1 MSKSRAIDK
10 KIGLSKEDK
19 AFQLN
24 KITYLEFKHLEPERT
39 LLYLFPRLQFD
50 GNLGKVRNASIL
62 MTVQTFQEWFLGE
75 DAKDAKEFEKKFQD
89 FSKYPDVVYKWLE
102 TDLLDL
108 INRGHPVKEAVVAPR
123 PLHGNAYKYRNAKQA
138 RDYDSSKQL
147 YWMLFHARQGLG
159 QKARDDLR
167 NYIFAGLDANT
178 DKLDFTNPAT
188 QSQIDVETQAILHL
202 DNQTDVA
209 AKSDTS
215 KPADR
220 FEPLCIGQADL
231 LAEDI
236 LRLLTYEKHMPR
248 SVLID
253 YLKTLFSFHLGL
265 YHLRLLKLLPAL
277 VKRQGHDPTCQ
288 RCPMA
293 PSQNEPHGDCP
304 HRIGLLVD
312 MGDSSNIEMVELA
325 RRSTET
331 HYQRITP
338 YLHAHFTVV
347 KLNEMADYLNRIKEL
362 PNDVATLSVGE
373 LLQLTKKDYARQR
386 DQFFSNRLQQLLE
399 RFPKDE
405 ESWTTPQ
412 EIEDILNLKLNS
424 MESYIEILMSQRSQY
439 HQQQLKKCLDSLLQK
454 NNSSGL
460 LQQPNRGSRR
470 FVLGSRLLEVLLQL
484 AVLERQGGRFRTR
497 EIRIDELL
505 EFLRERYGL
514 YIDRLPPIDGFGEAT
529 IQDQQALRTNLETFK
544 TRLREI
550 GFFQDLSDAYITQT
564 VTPRYTIN
572 I

>member
-1 MSKSRAIDK
+1 MNKSKVGE
-10 KIGLSKEDK
+10 KIGLSREDK

-24 KITYLEFKHLEPERT
+24 KITFVDFKHIEPERT
-39 LLYLFPRLQFD
+39 LLYLFPRLKFD
-50 GNLGKVRNASIL
+50 GNLGKIRNSSMI
-62 MTVQTFQEWFLGE
+62 MTIGKFQEFFLDDE
-75 DAKDAKEFEKKFQD
+75 VKQQFQNFAD
-89 FSKYPDVVYKWLE
+89 YPDIVYKWLE

-108 INRGHPVKEAVVAPR
+108 VNRGHPIKEAVVAPR
-123 PLHGNAYKYRNAKQA
+123 PLHGNAYKYRNAKHA

-178 DKLDFTNPAT
+178 DKLDFTNPT
-188 QSQIDVETQAILHL
+188 TLSQIDVETQAVLHL
-202 DNQTDVA
+202 DNKADVA

-215 KPADR
+215 KPSDR
-220 FEPLCIGQADL
+220 FQPLCVGQADL

-248 SVLID
+248 SVLVD
-253 YLKTLFSFHLGL
+253 YLKTLLSFHLGI

-277 VKRQGHDPTCQ
+277 VKRQGSDPTCN
-288 RCPMA
+288 RCPMT
-293 PSQNEPHGDCP
+293 PSHKDAHGDCP

-312 MGDSSNIEMVELA
+312 MGDTSNVDMTELA
-325 RRSTET
+325 RRSAEI
-331 HYQRITP
+331 HYQRVTP

-347 KLNEMADYLNRIKEL
+347 KLNEMASYLTKLGQL
-362 PNDVATLSVGE
+362 PSDISESSIGE
-373 LLQLTKKDYARQR
+373 LLQLTKKAYEKQR
-386 DQFFSNRLQQLLE
+386 DDFFGNRLQQLIE
-399 RFPKDE
+399 RFMYDGDDSLIPTMVK
-405 ESWTTPQ
+405 S
-412 EIEDILNLKLNS
+412 ILDLKLDK
-424 MESYIEILMSQRSQY
+424 MDSYIEILMSQRSQY
-439 HQQQLKKCLDSLLQK
+439 HRQQLIKCLDSLLQK
-454 NNSSGL
+454 NSSSGL
-460 LQQPNRGSRR
+460 LQQPSRGSRR

-484 AVLERQGGRFRTR
+484 AVLERQGGRFNTK

-514 YIDRLPPIDGFGEAT
+514 YIDRLPPMDGFGEAT
-529 IQDQQALRTNLETFK
+529 IQDQQALRSNLEIFK

-564 VTPRYTIN
+564 VIPRYTIN
-572 I
+572 A

>member
-1 MSKSRAIDK
+1 MSKSRASDK

-39 LLYLFPRLQFD
+39 LLYLFPRLKFD
-50 GNLGKVRNASIL
+50 GNLGKIRNSSMI
-62 MTVQTFQEWFLGE
+62 MTIQKFQEFFLDE
-75 DAKDAKEFEKKFQD
+75 DLEHHFQN
-89 FSKYPDVVYKWLE
+89 FSAYPDIVYKWLE

-147 YWMLFHARQGLG
+147 YWMLFYARQGLG

-178 DKLDFTNPAT
+178 DKLDFTNPVT

-202 DNQTDVA
+202 DNQADVA
-209 AKSDTS
+209 AKSETS
-215 KPADR
+215 KSVDR

-277 VKRQGHDPTCQ
+277 VKRQGNDPTCQ

-293 PSQNEPHGDCP
+293 PSQKAPHGDCA

-312 MGDSSNIEMVELA
+312 MGDSGNAAMAELA
-325 RRSTET
+325 RRSTEI

-347 KLNEMADYLNRIKEL
+347 KINEMADYLSRLGKL
-362 PNDVATLSVGE
+362 PADIVTSSVGE
-373 LLQLTKKDYARQR
+373 LLQLTQKGYEKQR
-386 DQFFSNRLQQLLE
+386 DSFFGTRLQQLVE
-399 RFPKDE
+399 RFLYDPEDAVV
-405 ESWTTPQ
+405 PQ
-412 EIEDILNLKLNS
+412 EIQDILDLKLDS

-439 HQQQLKKCLDSLLQK
+439 HRQQLIKCLDSLLQK

-460 LQQPNRGSRR
+460 LQQPNRGPRR

-484 AVLERQGGRFRTR
+484 AVLERQGSRFSTR

-529 IQDQQALRTNLETFK
+529 IQDQQALRANLETFK